1 MRYQLKQKRK
11 KMDITQ
17 SEMAEK
23 IGTTIKHISDIETG
37 RCGCSFEVAYKISSI
52 LLYDLDP
59 NNTML
64 NAYDG
69 INRLSI
75 DKVKQLASNFN
86 ICFDQQNLFGG
97 ISNGATT
104 KE

>member
-75 DKVKQLASNFN
+75 EKVIQLASKFN

-97 ISNGATT
+97 N
-104 KE
+104 

>member
-1 MRYQLKQKRK
+1 MRDQLKQKRK
-11 KMDITQ
+11 KMGITQ

-37 RCGCSFEVAYKISSI
+37 RCGCSFEVAYKISSM

-75 DKVKQLASNFN
+75 DKVIQLAKKFN
-86 ICFDQQNLFGG
+86 VSFDHKNLFGG
-97 ISNGATT
+97 N
-104 KE
+104 